1 MAAKII
7 YYKKHIN
14 QNFKMKIHNISSTEK
29 KMELQ
34 LTKGNLSGDLLVSYV
49 PFSTGKHEISV
60 ELLGEDVGRKA
71 FIVDC
76 ADGKNTQCKVYG
88 LKST

>member
-1 MAAKII
+1 
-7 YYKKHIN
+7 
-14 QNFKMKIHNISSTEK
+14 
-29 KMELQ
+29 MELQ

-76 ADGKNTQCKVYG
+76 ADGKNTQCKMYG
-88 LKST
+88 LKCT